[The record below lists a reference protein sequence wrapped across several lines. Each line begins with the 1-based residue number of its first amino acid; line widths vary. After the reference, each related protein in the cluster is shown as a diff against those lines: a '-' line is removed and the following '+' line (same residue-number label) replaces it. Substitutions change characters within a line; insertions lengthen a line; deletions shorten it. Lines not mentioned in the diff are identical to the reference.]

1 MKDAA
6 SLLNM
11 QSCKMISRLPTLVE
25 CHRALGSRCIKFF
38 WSLLVQ
44 LQDLFTG
51 GGAKT
56 PQPADSVNAAKQVLV
71 SVSQYFEPLHSKLEG
86 VLVFSSSILRL
97 RGRSYFLTK
106 WVSAEME

>member
-56 PQPADSVNAAKQVLV
+56 PQPADSVNAAKQAV
-71 SVSQYFEPLHSKLEG
+71 SELLPA
-86 VLVFSSSILRL
+86 SSSL
-97 RGRSYFLTK
+97 SSSPYFLTEHDASSTLI
-106 WVSAEME
+106 VN